1 MSIFTISDL
10 HLSTLDS
17 TNKSMDVF
25 GRRWIGYTEKIKSNW
40 LKLINDSDTVI
51 IPGDISWAL
60 TLEEAKSDI
69 LFIDSLPGKKILGKG
84 NHDFWWSTMKKH
96 NAFFE
101 ANGISSISFLFNNA
115 YETEDF
121 IIAGTRGWYH
131 DEESSN
137 LPSNTDFEKLTNRET
152 QRLKLSLEAARK
164 IKGGSPQ
171 KEILVFMHF
180 PPFWNGK
187 ESSPIINLL
196 EDYGIQRVYYG
207 HIHGNYSVPG
217 EFTYKNINMSIISA
231 DYLEFI
237 PKKISL
243 L

>member
-187 ESSPIINLL
+187 ESSTIINLL

-207 HIHGNYSVPG
+207 HIHGNYAVPA